1 MRKATCVSLDPKFV
15 DLLDSIRERR
25 ISRSRLLENL
35 AYDSLTRRWLNGD
48 E

>member
-15 DLLDSIRERR
+15 DLLDSIRGRR

-35 AYDSLTRRWLNGD
+35 AYDSITRMWVNED